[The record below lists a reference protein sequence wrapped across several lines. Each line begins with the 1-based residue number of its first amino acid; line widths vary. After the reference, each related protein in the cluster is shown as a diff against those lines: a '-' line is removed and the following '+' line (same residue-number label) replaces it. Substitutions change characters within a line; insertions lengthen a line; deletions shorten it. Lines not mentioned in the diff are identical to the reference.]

1 MTPVS
6 CPARSS
12 NATVPLE
19 DIGEELDAFPR
30 APELGLNPAQE
41 AQIVATLTEH
51 GYPVRRDDEFFAT
64 LECYL

>member
-1 MTPVS
+1 MQQ
-6 CPARSS
+6 CPSKSTQRDARREIECRR
-12 NATVPLE
+12 A
-19 DIGEELDAFPR
+19 AR

-51 GYPVRRDDEFFAT
+51 GYRVRRDDEFFAT